1 MSVTL
6 DVELREERRRILAGV
21 DAHLEDVVGVAVDAI
36 RADIP
41 VYGDASPGLAAD
53 VRAHVRAH
61 YATKVACLG
70 AEQTV
75 TPDDLA
81 FARAPSARRARA
93 GLGLE
98 DYINA
103 FRVGHRVFWDA
114 LLDSAGSGA
123 GAREAALTLA
133 APLMRYCEVASTEA
147 GHVFAETVQR
157 TVTDAD
163 RDRRELLEQLLA
175 GEFPTHGPLSAL
187 AHSYGIAPDA
197 RLLAVVAVPV
207 GRTSAAAPRGGP
219 PSDRDIANAARGA
232 VARHGD
238 AATAAGAALARAALG
253 ATRTLAV
260 AQAGEVIAVAP
271 GTGSRM
277 VCERLEALHA
287 RLREEG
293 VPLALGVSLTAQG
306 VAELPRA
313 VAEARAALE
322 CTDAG
327 GGVAA
332 LPLMSPL
339 RYLTRSAPETARRLV
354 DPRLRTFLE
363 QDRAR
368 GGTLRDT
375 IRALAETDLKLGVA
389 AARLQVHPNT
399 LQYRVRRIQ
408 ERSGRNPRRVGDLLE
423 LLTAIALSEQ

>member
-21 DAHLEDVVGVAVDAI
+21 DGHLEDVVGAAVDAI

-41 VYGDASPGLAAD
+41 VYGDASPALAED
-53 VRAHVRAH
+53 VRDHVRAH
-61 YATKVACLG
+61 YVTKVACLG
-70 AEQTV
+70 AEHPV
-75 TPDDLA
+75 TLGDLA
-81 FARAPSARRARA
+81 FARGPATRRARA

-98 DYINA
+98 DFINA

-114 LLDSAGSGA
+114 LLDSAGASA
-123 GAREAALTLA
+123 GGREAALTLA
-133 APLMRYCEVASTEA
+133 TPLMRYCEVASTQA
-147 GHVFAETVQR
+147 GHVFTETLHR
-157 TVTDAD
+157 TVADAD

-175 GEFPTHGPLSAL
+175 GEFPAHGPLHRL
-187 AHSYGIAPDA
+187 AQSYGLAPDA
-197 RLLAVVAVPV
+197 RLLAVVAVPS
-207 GRTSAAAPRGGP
+207 GAAA
-219 PSDRDIANAARGA
+219 
-232 VARHGD
+232 D
-238 AATAAGAALARAALG
+238 AAAAGAALARAALG

-260 AQAGEVIAVAP
+260 AQRGEVVAVVP
-271 GTGSRM
+271 GCGSRQ
-277 VCERLEALHA
+277 VCERIEALHA

-293 VPLALGVSLTAQG
+293 VPLAVGVSLPANG

-322 CTDAG
+322 CVDG
-327 GGVAA
+327 DGGVAA

-354 DPRLRTFLE
+354 DPRLKAFLDD
-363 QDRAR
+363 DRAR
-368 GGTLRDT
+368 GGALRDT

-408 ERSGRNPRRVGDLLE
+408 ERTGRNPRRVADLLE
-423 LLTAIALSEQ
+423 LLTAIALADG

>member
-6 DVELREERRRILAGV
+6 DVELREERRRILSAV
-21 DAHLEDVVGVAVDAI
+21 DGHLDDVVDVAVEAI

-41 VYGDASPGLAAD
+41 VYGDASRTLTQD
-53 VRAHVRAH
+53 VRDHVRAH

-70 AEQTV
+70 AERPV
-75 TPDDLA
+75 TAEHLA
-81 FARAPSARRARA
+81 FTRGPATRRAHA

-98 DYINA
+98 DFINA

-114 LLDSAGSGA
+114 LLDSAGSGS
-123 GAREAALTLA
+123 GGREAALTLA
-133 APLMRYCEVASTEA
+133 TPLMRYCEVASTQA
-147 GHVFAETVQR
+147 GHVFAETLQHSVA
-157 TVTDAD
+157 DAD

-175 GEFPTHGPLSAL
+175 GEFPAHGPLRAL
-187 AHSYGIAPDA
+187 AHSYGLAPDD
-197 RLLAVVAVPV
+197 RLLAVVAVP
-207 GRTSAAAPRGGP
+207 AGP
-219 PSDRDIANAARGA
+219 GA
-232 VARHGD
+232 D
-238 AATAAGAALARAALG
+238 AAAAGAALARAALG

-260 AQAGEVIAVAP
+260 AQAGEVVAVAP
-271 GTGSRM
+271 GSGSRQ

-293 VPLALGVSLTAQG
+293 VPLTLGVSLPAHG

-322 CTDAG
+322 CAG
-327 GGVAA
+327 ADGGVAA

-339 RYLTRSAPETARRLV
+339 RFLTRSAPETARRLV
-354 DPRLRTFLE
+354 DPRLRTFLD

-368 GGTLRDT
+368 GGALRDT

-408 ERSGRNPRRVGDLLE
+408 ERTGRNPRRVGDLLE
-423 LLTAIALSEQ
+423 LLTAIALDD